1 MRSEPGTRTARI
13 AYCGPI
19 AQPGQPARGGYES
32 ANRRLIDDLR
42 LRGRDVLELPYPVAL
57 GSKAAKGLAYLRR
70 FAAIALEMVRQRRR
84 FDILHLTSLYGYF
97 LFPEAVLCLIAR
109 GLGKRVVF
117 DVRAGCFV
125 KVYEE
130 YGPVYR
136 AVADAVLRRADLL
149 AVEGQEYLP
158 FVEARRDCAILYLP
172 NYVSGLDL
180 DPCKARMISTHGPLR
195 LVFLGRVVPEK
206 GIEKAIDALESLLAD
221 GVDATLDV
229 IGGGEEAYLDEL
241 QARTRDLPVAW
252 AGSLSPEQS
261 RSRAAQAHFFVF
273 PSQHRGEGH
282 SNALTEAMSEGLVPV
297 CSEQGF
303 SGSVVAET
311 GRVLPMRADGAA
323 YAAAIAE
330 IWRSGSWGTLSAA
343 AHARIVR
350 NFTGDVVLAGLIAS
364 YDAALVESA

>member
-1 MRSEPGTRTARI
+1 MRSEPGTCSTRI

-19 AQPGQPARGGYES
+19 AQPGLPARGGYEA

-42 LRGRDVLELPYPVAL
+42 LRGRDVLELPYPVTF
-57 GSKAAKGLAYLRR
+57 GSKVIKGFAYLRR
-70 FAAIALEMVRQRRR
+70 FAAIAFEMIRQRRR
-84 FDILHLTSLYGYF
+84 FDIFHLTSLYGYF
-97 LFPEAVLCLIAR
+97 LYPEVALCLLAR
-109 GLGKRVVF
+109 GLGKRVLF
-117 DVRAGCFV
+117 DVRAGCFI

-130 YGPVYR
+130 YDPLYR
-136 AVADAVLRRADLL
+136 AVVDALLRRVDLL
-149 AVEGQEYLP
+149 AVEGKEYLP
-158 FVEARRDCAILYLP
+158 FVEQRRDNPVLYLP

-180 DPCKARMISTHGPLR
+180 ESSRTRMVSSHEPLQ

-206 GIEKAIDALESLLAD
+206 GIELAIDVLQHLREAD
-221 GVDATLDV
+221 IDATLDV
-229 IGGGEEAYLDEL
+229 IGAGDDGYLAEL
-241 QARTRDLPVAW
+241 QERTRSMPVVW

-303 SGSVVAET
+303 SRSVVAEA
-311 GRVLPMRADGAA
+311 GRVLPVDACAA
-323 YAAAIAE
+323 TYAAAIE
-330 IWRSGSWGTLSAA
+330 DIWRSGNWTALSSA

-350 NFTGDVVLAGLIAS
+350 HYTGDVVLAGLMS
-364 YDAALVESA
+364 TYDAALVESS